1 MTSSL
6 LPILPA
12 VYDILFDFAESDGL
26 SQVNQVNSARNQGLT
41 APELNTVVF
50 LDAGVTDY
58 QTLQAG
64 VISGI
69 TTVILSAK
77 EDGIEQITAFLQ
89 QNPQIT

>member
-6 LPILPA
+6 LPFFPA
-12 VYDILFDFAESDGL
+12 VDDVLFNFAQSDGL
-26 SQVNQVNSARNQGLT
+26 VQANQVAGARNQGLT

-50 LDAGVTDY
+50 LDADVTDY

>member
-41 APELNTVVF
+41 ALN
-50 LDAGVTDY
+50 L
-58 QTLQAG
+58 
-64 VISGI
+64 I
-69 TTVILSAK
+69 
-77 EDGIEQITAFLQ
+77 
-89 QNPQIT
+89 